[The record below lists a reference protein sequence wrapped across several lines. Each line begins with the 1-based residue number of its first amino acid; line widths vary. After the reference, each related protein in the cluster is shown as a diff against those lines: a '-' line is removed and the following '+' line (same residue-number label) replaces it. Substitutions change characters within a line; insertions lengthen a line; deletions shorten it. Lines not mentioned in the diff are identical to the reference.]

1 MAESE
6 KGPDARWRNVSGSS
20 SAAAEPATSAKTTS
34 STKLARQPNAVC
46 STPPLAGATIGAN
59 AVIDPISDNSRPAR
73 TPE

>member
-1 MAESE
+1 MAANE
-6 KGPDARWRNVSGSS
+6 KGPVARCRSVSGNS
-20 SAAAEPATSAKTTS
+20 SAAAAPATSAKTTS

-46 STPPLAGATIGAN
+46 NTPPMAGATIGAN